1 MRIKALFAAASLTAL
16 TALTACAT
24 APRPPAPTARES
36 TGFTLATDQPL
47 TPEQRAM
54 RFDKADLAIRIIPAD
69 KAIDAVAVLDFTAT
83 APLDRLAVELDTLL
97 TISSVKVDGVEVPAD
112 RWSNPEGRLT
122 VALPRPLAAG
132 QKTALRIAYALSLIH
147 I

>member
-69 KAIDAVAVLDFTAT
+69 KAIDAFHRAH
-83 APLDRLAVELDTLL
+83 PL
-97 TISSVKVDGVEVPAD
+97 P
-112 RWSNPEGRLT
+112 
-122 VALPRPLAAG
+122 
-132 QKTALRIAYALSLIH
+132 Y
-147 I
+147 